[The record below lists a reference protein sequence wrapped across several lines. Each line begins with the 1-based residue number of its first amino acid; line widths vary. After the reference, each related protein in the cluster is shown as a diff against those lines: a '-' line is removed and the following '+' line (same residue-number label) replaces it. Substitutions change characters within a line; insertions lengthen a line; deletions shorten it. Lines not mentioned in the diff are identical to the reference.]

1 MTAVLVAA
9 LACAVVTAPASAA
22 PVRPPGDPAPLST
35 TTPVAGKKPPLEPMG
50 EDPLAN
56 RVIKGAAKVTW
67 PAKAEGE
74 VTVTEQPQ
82 RAGETPVWISGA
94 AAKAAGKAAPGKV
107 KVEVLDRNATEAAG
121 VSGVLTKLS
130 SADGAKAAAAGPTN
144 IEVDYAEFRYAY
156 GGDWASRLRLI
167 SMPAC
172 ALSTP
177 DRAECRTRTVL
188 PTGNDLAKAKASAA
202 VPVAA
207 EGTVVALDTGAGGVA
222 GDYGASTLSESSTWQ
237 VGLQSGTFAW
247 SHPFKMPPTP
257 GELKPN
263 LVLSY
268 NSGTVDGRTA
278 AANNQATGAGEGFE
292 MSPGAVVWKFRTC
305 ADDGAKDSYDQCWA
319 GDHASISFNGSAT
332 DLVKDGNGWHA
343 ANDEGSKIE
352 YLSGKD
358 NGDRDGNHWRVTTV
372 DGTQYYFGSEPG
384 AASTW
389 TAPVF
394 GNNDG
399 EPCYVPNNFA
409 ASSCD
414 QGWKWLL
421 DRVVDRNKNEVKY
434 FYTKETNAYNK
445 NGKTKAD
452 YTRGGSLLRA
462 EFGTREGVVGQA
474 TGIVDIETADRC
486 TRNVDCTKKDVPWD
500 QFCDAATCSKVS
512 PTFWSTKRLKKL
524 TTKTLVDGQYAPV
537 DSWDLEHSYVDP
549 GDGTDATLKLDK
561 VTHTGLA
568 GGTAP
573 EPSIV
578 FGYTMEANRVN
589 TSLAYP
595 KLNKPRINVVH
606 NETGGSV
613 NVNWYESD
621 CVATANAWEND
632 KRCFPQ
638 YWQPDQAPGRIH
650 WFNKYVV
657 KEVLKRDRVGG
668 SLAEL
673 TKYSYGPGAWRYDDD
688 PLTLERNRTWSQW
701 RGFDKVTV
709 QHGNTAAE
717 PGVKVSEQE
726 HRFFRGMQGGRDN
739 NLGGVRSAKVKDSKG
754 VERDD
759 LDGLEGFELESIVHN
774 GVNGA
779 EVSATLN
786 LPKIWTTG
794 TQDKAAAHRVRTEKT
809 FTRTAIDGAADPRTT
824 ELTNTYDDGTGLLT
838 QVNDLGDVA
847 DTEDNRCTTTAYAKN
862 ADGSATNLPSSE
874 TLTGVACGAAAKYPD
889 DALGVTETYY
899 DGQGLG
905 VATAG
910 NATKVRKVKSF
921 DFAGKATD
929 WLTES
934 ETAYDGYGRVTKE
947 TDALKRV
954 TTTAY
959 TPAAGVPTGMVVT
972 NPAGGI
978 TTTTFDQAINQ
989 PKAVVDL
996 NGKRTDLAYDPLG
1009 RLTEV
1014 WRPGR
1019 SKADGE
1025 AGNQRF
1031 SYFLRNDGTSAV
1043 VTDTLTS
1050 RLNYVSGFVLYDGFL
1065 RPRQTQE
1072 NPWVNGSTSTT
1083 RVVTDTK
1090 YDTRGLAVVNNGKYL
1105 AAGQPG
1111 RDLFVS
1117 SAGDA
1122 DVPTQT
1128 ITEFDAVER
1137 PTATVVRSQGQEKWR
1152 STTTYKGDRTVAVP
1166 PVGGTTTTSF
1176 TDARGL
1182 VTKQAQHTT
1191 ALATSASEDTS
1202 YTYTKTGEPKTMTD
1216 AAGNKWE
1223 YKYDKLGRQT
1233 EVKDPDKGT
1242 NTLEYDD
1249 GGQLVVRTDARQKKV
1264 VYGYDALGRR
1274 TVSKA
1279 GTEENAPVLAKWDYD
1294 TYKDGRTVKGQL
1306 VSSSRF
1312 VGTAEYKFEITGYDA
1327 GYHATGT
1334 KVTIPDTGDGLQ
1346 GTYQTSAVYNVAG
1359 GLDQETAPALD
1370 GGLGQETLQYR
1381 YDNWGKPS
1389 TLKGVGTA
1397 TYVGFTRYTEFGE
1410 PELLRLGDVNKETWQ
1425 RNDYDRATRR
1435 VSRTTMEH
1443 RKEWNL
1449 QSDVNFGYDPAGNVT
1464 KVDTQTLGEKQDV
1477 QCFAYDHVQRMTNV
1491 WTSTAQCAG
1500 AAGSS
1505 LGGLAPYWNKY
1516 EYDAVGNRKKETK
1529 YAENGTVKSQRV
1541 SDYPVAGQPRPHAV
1555 TKVTTTG
1562 EGAGVGDYGYTAS
1575 GSASTRPKADGTA
1588 QTLDWDT
1595 EDRLASVTD
1604 TNGTTSYV
1612 YGPSGERL
1620 ISKDSKGAT
1629 LYLASGEVRV
1639 DKATG
1644 VKSGTRIY
1652 KHNGATIG
1660 MRTAAGGLSWLLQ
1673 DRNGTDTAAVKA
1685 SDLAVSYNRVDPF
1698 GQERQPKP
1706 ATWPANRGFV
1716 GGQPDAKTGLTR
1728 LGERD
1733 YDPAT
1738 GKFVSVDPLLDS
1750 GNPQQFNAYA
1760 YAGNSPVTMSDPSG
1774 LIMCPDNDCRN
1785 GLPDGRYAPDHRKS
1799 DQEVAK
1805 ETYFGQPPAN
1815 STRKTIKT
1823 GVKAPGKG
1831 IIVARTFISKQDA
1844 VFGMLFGDNR
1854 DFSDAPTAGF
1864 RMAVAWD
1871 TDTGEVS
1878 YTVTPSTIQSRQ
1890 GGERYCH
1897 MCGGMV
1903 TLPDTPAKVVP
1914 AKEINC
1920 SSCLNQISIMEAEET
1935 DDGAKMVL
1943 SLSGI
1948 NSVTDPMFPTEQVVG
1963 ISLNGNNA
1971 DVAIIGHAYPDFET
1985 IQYRQGEAPRNLA
1998 RGSMGPLDGLTTV
2011 PKLPF
2016 SHRAETWHNGKR
2028 TSKGFF

>member
-1 MTAVLVAA
+1 MLVAA
-9 LACAVVTAPASAA
+9 LAGAVVTAPASAA

-35 TTPVAGKKPPLEPMG
+35 ATPVAGKKPPFEPMG

-107 KVEVLDRNATEAAG
+107 KVEVLDREATAAAG

-130 SADGAKAAAAGPTN
+130 SADGAKAAAGPTTV
-144 IEVDYAEFRYAY
+144 EVDYSEFRYAY
-156 GGDWASRLRLI
+156 GGDWASRLRLV
-167 SMPAC
+167 SLPAC

-188 PTGNDLAKAKASAA
+188 PTGNDLAAGKASSS

-207 EGTVVALDTGAGGVA
+207 EGSVVALDTGAGGVA
-222 GDYGASTLSESSTWQ
+222 GDYAASTLSESSNWQ

-278 AANNQATGAGEGFE
+278 AANNQATAAGEGFE
-292 MSPGAVVWKFRTC
+292 LSPGAVVWKFRTC

-319 GDHASISFNGSAT
+319 GDHASISFNGTAT
-332 DLVKDGNGWHA
+332 DLVKDAAGWHA
-343 ANDEGSKIE
+343 KNDEGSKVE
-352 YLSGKD
+352 YLSGKN

-372 DGTQYYFGSEPG
+372 DGTQYYFGSEPA

-389 TAPVF
+389 NAPVY

-399 EPCYVPNNFA
+399 EPCYVPNDFA

-414 QGWKWLL
+414 QAWKWML

-445 NGKTKAD
+445 NGKTKAE
-452 YTRGGSLLRA
+452 YTRGGALLRA
-462 EFGTREGVVGQA
+462 EFGTREGVAGGA
-474 TGIVDIETADRC
+474 TGIVDVESADRC

-500 QFCDAATCSKVS
+500 QFCDSATCSKVS

-524 TTKTLVDGQYAPV
+524 TTKTLVDGQYAGV
-537 DSWDLEHSYVDP
+537 DTWDFEHSYVDP

-561 VTHTGLA
+561 LTHTGLV
-568 GGTAP
+568 GGTTP
-573 EPSIV
+573 EPPVV

-621 CVATANAWEND
+621 CDATVNAWAND

-638 YWQPDQAPGRIH
+638 YWQPDQAPGRID

-673 TKYSYGPGAWRYDDD
+673 TKYAYGPGAWRYDDD

-701 RGFDKVTV
+701 RGFDKVVV

-726 HRFFRGMQGGRDN
+726 HRYFRGMQGGRDN
-739 NLGGVRSAKVKDSKG
+739 DKGGIRTAKVKDSKG

-759 LDGLEGFELESIVHN
+759 LDGLEGFELESVVHN
-774 GVNGA
+774 GVNGP

-786 LPKIWTTG
+786 LPKVWTTG
-794 TQDKAAAHRVRTEKT
+794 TQDKAVAHRVRTEKT
-809 FTRTAIDGAADPRTT
+809 LTRTTVEDGAPRNT
-824 ELTNTYDDGTGLLT
+824 ELTNTYDDNTGLLT
-838 QVNDLGDVA
+838 QVNDLGDLA
-847 DTEDNRCTTTAYAKN
+847 DTQDDRCTTTAYARN
-862 ADGSATNLPSSE
+862 TDGSATNLPSSQ

-934 ETAYDGYGRVTKE
+934 ETAYDGYGRITSE
-947 TDALKRV
+947 TDALKR
-954 TTTAY
+954 TTGTAF
-959 TPAAGVPTGMVVT
+959 TPAAGVPTTMVVT
-972 NPAGGI
+972 NPAGGT
-978 TTTTFDQAINQ
+978 TTTTFEQALNQ
-989 PKAVVDL
+989 PKTVVDL

-1009 RLTEV
+1009 RLAEV

-1019 SKADGE
+1019 SKVDGE

-1072 NPWVNGSTSTT
+1072 YPWVNGSTSTT
-1083 RVVTDTK
+1083 KVVTDTK

-1105 AAGQPG
+1105 ATGQPG

-1166 PVGGTTTTSF
+1166 PAGGTTTTSF

-1202 YTYTKTGEPKTMTD
+1202 YTYTKSGEPKTMTD

-1242 NTLEYDD
+1242 TTLEYDD
-1249 GGQLVVRTDARQKKV
+1249 GGQLAVRTDARNKKV
-1264 VYGYDALGRR
+1264 VYGYDLLGRR
-1274 TVSKA
+1274 TETKM
-1279 GTEENAPVLAKWDYD
+1279 GTEKDAPVLAKWDYD
-1294 TYKDGRTVKGQL
+1294 TFKDGRTAKGHL

-1312 VGTAEYKFEITGYDA
+1312 VGAKEYKVEVTGYDA
-1327 GYHATGT
+1327 AYHPTGT

-1346 GTYQTSAVYNVAG
+1346 GTYQSSAVYNVAG

-1370 GGLGQETLQYR
+1370 GGLGAETLQYR

-1397 TYVGFTRYTEFGE
+1397 TYAGFTRYTEFGE
-1410 PELLRLGDVNKETWQ
+1410 PELLRLGDVNNETWE
-1425 RNDYDRATRR
+1425 RHDYDRATRR
-1435 VSRTTMEH
+1435 VSRVTMEH
-1443 RKEWNL
+1443 RKEWNV

-1464 KVDTQTLGEKQDV
+1464 KVDTKTLGETQDV
-1477 QCFAYDHVQRMTNV
+1477 QCFSYDHVKRMTNA

-1516 EYDAVGNRKKETK
+1516 EYDAAGNRKKETK
-1529 YAENGTVKSQRV
+1529 YGSNGQVKSERV
-1541 SDYPVAGQPRPHAV
+1541 SEYPAPGQPRPHAA

-1562 EGAGVGDYGYTAS
+1562 EGAGVGGYDYTETGATRV
-1575 GSASTRPKADGTA
+1575 RPKPDGVP
-1588 QTLDWDT
+1588 QTMDWDL
-1595 EDRLASVTD
+1595 EDRLVSATD
-1604 TNGTTSYV
+1604 AGGTTSYV
-1612 YGPSGERL
+1612 YDADGTRL
-1620 ISKDSKGAT
+1620 ITKDDKGAT

-1644 VKSGTRIY
+1644 AKTGTRFY
-1652 KHNGATIG
+1652 RHNGQTIG
-1660 MRTAAGGLSWLLQ
+1660 MRTAAGGLTWLFQ

-1698 GQERQPKP
+1698 GQYRQPKP
-1706 ATWPANRGFV
+1706 ATWPATRGFV
-1716 GGQPDAKTGLTR
+1716 GGQPDAKSGLTR

-1738 GKFVSVDPLLDS
+1738 GKFVSADPVLDPS
-1750 GNPQQFNAYA
+1750 QPQQFNAYA
-1760 YAGNSPVTMSDPSG
+1760 YAGDSPVTMSDPSG

-1805 ETYFGQPPAN
+1805 EIYFGQPPPG
-1815 STRKTIKT
+1815 SQRKTIKT
-1823 GVKAPGKG
+1823 SAKAPGKG
-1831 IIVARTFISKQDA
+1831 IIVARAFIAKEDA
-1844 VFGMLFGDNR
+1844 LFGYLFGDNR
-1854 DFSDAPTAGF
+1854 DFSEDPTARF

-1878 YTVTPSTIQSRQ
+1878 YTVTASTIQ
-1890 GGERYCH
+1890 GKTAGEYYCH
-1897 MCGGMV
+1897 MCGGKV
-1903 TLPDTPAKVVP
+1903 SLPERPSVVVP
-1914 AKEINC
+1914 AKELGC
-1920 SSCLNQISIMEAEET
+1920 ATCLNQISIYEAEQR
-1935 DDGAKMVL
+1935 DDGAELFLAFQGV
-1943 SLSGI
+1943 
-1948 NSVTDPMFPTEQVVG
+1948 NSVSSPFFPTQQTLAIRLQG
-1963 ISLNGNNA
+1963 DNA
-1971 DVAIIGHAYPDFET
+1971 DIALVGHAYPDVEVL
-1985 IQYRQGEAPRNLA
+1985 QYRQGEAPRNLL
-1998 RGSMGPLDGLTTV
+1998 RSPVGPAGDISVTPGV
-2011 PKLPF
+2011 PF
-2016 SHRAETWHNGKR
+2016 NRRIETSHNGQR
-2028 TSKGFF
+2028 TSRSFY